1 MSDKKIERCR
11 NNTKKLSTAKVGILC
26 GYSMSTICAFDVK
39 RC

>member
-11 NNTKKLSTAKVGILC
+11 NNTNKLSTAKVGILC